1 MGHHCSTG
9 DGCGC
14 SQASTPVAKHHQHD
28 GGTCCSAGDG
38 CGCGTALTPKEFLQ
52 PARLVLYAGG
62 ALLFAAGL
70 LVPLHGLWELA
81 VFAAAYLVFGG
92 GVLLRAAGNITRGR
106 VFDENFLMSLATL
119 GAFAIG
125 EYPEGVAVMVFYQ
138 VGELLQG
145 HAVSRSR
152 RSIEELMNIRPDYA
166 WRQENGQTS
175 KVAPELVKTGELI
188 IVRPG
193 ERIPLDGTVLDGSS
207 SLDLSALTGEPLPRD
222 VTAGDE
228 VLSGSVNKT
237 GLISIKV
244 TREYSQSTVS
254 RILALVEGAAA
265 RKAHTE
271 RFITRFAA
279 YYTPFVV
286 AAALLLALL
295 PPLFIPEQAFSAWI
309 YRALV
314 FLVISC
320 PCALVISIPLGF
332 FGGIGGASK
341 RGILVKGGNYLEA
354 LSHVDTVVFDKTGT
368 LTHGAFTVNGL
379 HPANGFSEEELL
391 RYGAAAA
398 SYSSHPVAASIRR
411 AWDGKINEHD
421 VHSFDEL
428 PGRGTR
434 IKLSDGEVLMGNG
447 TMMRQHGIQFPEDDG
462 NADMLLH
469 IAVEGKY
476 AGSIAVADEV
486 KADAAPAVNRL
497 RSLGVR
503 KLVMLTGDKKSVAE
517 AIGKKLGLDL
527 IFAELLPQ
535 QKLEKVEELEQQSAA
550 GKVVFVGDGINDAP
564 SLARAGIGVAMGG
577 VASDAAI
584 EAADVV
590 LMTGQPSKLAEAIVV
605 ARKTRAIVMQN
616 VVLAL
621 GVKGVVLLLGVIG
634 LASMWEAVFADVGVA
649 LLAVLNAMRA
659 MK

>member
-1 MGHHCSTG
+1 MGHHCST
-9 DGCGC
+9 
-14 SQASTPVAKHHQHD
+14 
-28 GGTCCSAGDG
+28 GDG
-38 CGCGTALTPKEFLQ
+38 CGCGTALTPKEILQ
-52 PARLVLYAGG
+52 PARLVLYIAG
-62 ALLFAAGL
+62 ALIFAAGL
-70 LVPLHGLWELA
+70 LLPLRGLMEPA
-81 VFAAAYLVFGG
+81 VFAAAYLIFGG
-92 GVLLRAAGNITRGR
+92 GVLLRAGKNIIEGR

-138 VGELLQG
+138 AGELLQG
-145 HAVSRSR
+145 HAVNRSR
-152 RSIEELMNIRPDYA
+152 RSIEQLMDIRPDYA
-166 WRQENGQTS
+166 WLQENGQTR
-175 KVAPELVKTGELI
+175 KVAPELVKTGDTI
-188 IVRPG
+188 IVQPG
-193 ERIPLDGTVLDGSS
+193 ERIPLDGTVMDGVS
-207 SLDLSALTGEPLPRD
+207 SLDLSALTGESLPREI
-222 VTAGDE
+222 TAGDE

-237 GLISIKV
+237 GLLSIRV
-244 TREYSQSTVS
+244 TREYGQSTVS
-254 RILALVEGAAA
+254 RVLALVEGAAA

-271 RFITRFAA
+271 RFITRFAG
-279 YYTPFVV
+279 YYTPAVV

-295 PPLFIPEQAFSAWI
+295 PPLFIPGQAFSTWV

-368 LTHGAFTVNGL
+368 LTRGVFTVNGIY
-379 HPANGFSEEELL
+379 PAKGFSTEELL

-411 AWDGKINEHD
+411 AWDGRINGHD
-421 VHSFDEL
+421 VHSFAEL

-434 IKLSDGEVLMGNG
+434 VKLSDTEVLMGNG
-447 TMMRQHGIQFPEDDG
+447 TMMRQHGIQFPEDGD
-462 NADMLLH
+462 ADMRLH
-469 IAVEGKY
+469 IAVKGKY

-486 KADAAPAVNRL
+486 KADAAPAIKRL

-503 KLVMLTGDKKSVAE
+503 KIIMLTGDKRSVAE
-517 AIGKKLGLDL
+517 AIGKKLALDL

-535 QKLEKVEELEQQSAA
+535 QKMKKIEELEQQSVA
-550 GKVVFVGDGINDAP
+550 GKKVVFVGDGINDAP

-590 LMTGQPSKLAEAIVV
+590 LMTGQPSKLAEAIIV